1 MHTKITTMKKNILTL
16 IFFSGLLAG
25 IMSCSDNFLDITP
38 KLNELEANAYIT
50 EDDAFEALTAV
61 YDALAVQNWNYVPA
75 QSDIFSDDLYT
86 GGEPGGGMG
95 QWQEQERSIIT
106 PENGAASD
114 LWNRCY
120 SGIYRANF
128 YLFKEGGIQW
138 KDQNKRARMKAE
150 AIALRAYFYWD
161 LVRHYGW
168 IPIIPEFISDP
179 EKYKSLPQ
187 ASPQEVYQFI
197 AQDLLDAIP
206 DLPLTVSANEKGRVT
221 KDVVRVLIAR
231 IYLFREGFAKSVLG
245 VTGDWTDGETTLN
258 KEYVK
263 GMVDEIL
270 ASNRYTL
277 EANYAD
283 VFAWDNENN
292 EESIFEWQYSEKT
305 GHADWGNIWGV
316 DGNFTVV
323 FFGPRSPQ
331 GDPSIVAGWSFG
343 VVSWSLYDEFEAGDP
358 RRDVTIYDAS
368 TKLTGYQKGYQ
379 NTGYFNYKYLPRSA
393 YIGPSGNSEFNWRIN
408 YKDMRLAE
416 VYLIGAELYLDSD
429 NGKATGYLNKVRTRA
444 MGDAAAKGSID
455 LDDIYHERRVELGGE
470 GHRKWD
476 LLRRGLDYAKEKID
490 ASWVVP
496 LAENPVDFQGR
507 QFSTNTWGMLP
518 IPGSEIRL
526 VNEGFLKQYV
536 PAFQ

>member
-1 MHTKITTMKKNILTL
+1 MHIKITTMKKNILTL
-16 IFFSGLLAG
+16 IFFSGLITG

-128 YLFKEGGIQW
+128 YLFKEGEIQW

-206 DLPLTVSANEKGRVT
+206 DLPLIVSSNEKGRVT
-221 KDVVRVLIAR
+221 KDVVRVLIVCDR
-231 IYLFREGFAKSVLG
+231 
-245 VTGDWTDGETTLN
+245 
-258 KEYVK
+258 
-263 GMVDEIL
+263 
-270 ASNRYTL
+270 
-277 EANYAD
+277 
-283 VFAWDNENN
+283 
-292 EESIFEWQYSEKT
+292 
-305 GHADWGNIWGV
+305 
-316 DGNFTVV
+316 
-323 FFGPRSPQ
+323 P
-331 GDPSIVAGWSFG
+331 
-343 VVSWSLYDEFEAGDP
+343 
-358 RRDVTIYDAS
+358 
-368 TKLTGYQKGYQ
+368 
-379 NTGYFNYKYLPRSA
+379 
-393 YIGPSGNSEFNWRIN
+393 
-408 YKDMRLAE
+408 
-416 VYLIGAELYLDSD
+416 
-429 NGKATGYLNKVRTRA
+429 
-444 MGDAAAKGSID
+444 
-455 LDDIYHERRVELGGE
+455 
-470 GHRKWD
+470 
-476 LLRRGLDYAKEKID
+476 
-490 ASWVVP
+490 
-496 LAENPVDFQGR
+496 GR
-507 QFSTNTWGMLP
+507 
-518 IPGSEIRL
+518 
-526 VNEGFLKQYV
+526 
-536 PAFQ
+536 